1 MLRRSRSGAGF
12 AAGRSA
18 RRRENANVD
27 RLQIRVHALADELS
41 ALNREQ
47 LRIEA
52 ADVADKRLVLDY
64 IGDVRGELDLLE

>member
-1 MLRRSRSGAGF
+1 LPPADRRGGEKMRTI
-12 AAGRSA
+12 
-18 RRRENANVD
+18 D